1 MRNREADEKEKTLPS
16 SDLGVQDD
24 VEAEFTKDPIK
35 RNFKNII
42 VVIIMFL
49 CSFLTSYFLNNPYG
63 NYLPILLISIFEWY
77 RSYPR
82 QKRSYYGLFRLL
94 LYVLFISLWN
104 VFILRL
110 FLGFI
115 SYVIGYDKIPYKR
128 IEHLFPYA
136 LIITS
141 FARTQQDMDLNDKRR
156 YLIHLL
162 YDIPAFLL
170 VFIFKLLN
178 NPLNCL
184 YSQISEHCY
193 LGCLPLPSDVEELN
207 KISIKN
213 VVNMCA
219 EYRGPKKT
227 YEKYGIKQLYLPTID
242 TVSPSRQTIVK
253 AMKFMKEA
261 LEKNENIF
269 VHCKAGMG
277 RSATIVY
284 CHLIANEHMK
294 PEEALK
300 LIKEKRPEVTTSLIH
315 YDSVKYFLS
324 SLNKNK

>member
-1 MRNREADEKEKTLPS
+1 MKNEENKSLPS
-16 SDLGVQDD
+16 SQLGVPDD
-24 VEAEFTKDPIK
+24 VEAEFQKDPVD
-35 RNFKNII
+35 RDFKNIL
-42 VVIIMFL
+42 VVLIMII
-49 CSFLTSYFLNNPYG
+49 CSLLTSYFSNNPYG
-63 NYLPILLISIFEWY
+63 NYLPLILISTFEWY

-94 LYVLFISLWN
+94 LYVVIISLWN
-104 VFILRL
+104 VLVLKI
-110 FLGFI
+110 FLEII
-115 SYVIGYDKIPYKR
+115 SYSIGYHRIPFKR

-141 FARTQQDMDLNDKRR
+141 FARTSQEMDLNDKRR
-156 YLIHLL
+156 YIIHLL
-162 YDIPAFLL
+162 YDVPAFLL
-170 VFIFKLLN
+170 VLIFKLLN

-184 YSQISEHCY
+184 YSQISTHCY
-193 LGCLPLPSDVEELN
+193 LGCLPLPSDVAELN
-207 KISIKN
+207 KVAIKN

-219 EYRGPKKT
+219 EYRGPRKT

-242 TVSPSRQTIVK
+242 TVSPSRQTIEK

-261 LEKNENIF
+261 LDRNENIF

-284 CHLIANEHMK
+284 CHLIANEHMT
-294 PEEALK
+294 PEDAMK

-315 YDSVKYFLS
+315 YYSVKRFLA
-324 SLNKNK
+324 SLNNKSQ